1 MWLAFIVLLSDR
13 SDCISSSLW
22 WMLLR
27 RSFIS
32 SSWSTV
38 SCWIVSR
45 SRLRASCWMSFHARF
60 IAPSSD
66 WNWVRLLSAS
76 ARTRASWSRSII
88 IESCDSCAVPPGLG
102 SIRASSS
109 SSCEL
114 LERSDEEVRVKMPL
128 RSRRP
133 PSSVLAARQQGCWL
147 LFGQFTTTTAAA
159 HILTTTTVLNTR
171 YCNIVS
177 RSGSGG
183 SSSACQSRTSVSVSA
198 QTVSTG
204 SVQVA
209 TLHVSTTATA
219 AAGASSC
226 VERPPTG
233 L

>member
-88 IESCDSCAVPPGLG
+88 IESCDSWYT
-102 SIRASSS
+102 
-109 SSCEL
+109 L
-114 LERSDEEVRVKMPL
+114 LSKPL
-128 RSRRP
+128 SLSTSRRVYG
-133 PSSVLAARQQGCWL
+133 SRMVVARQQGSWL

-209 TLHVSTTATA
+209 TLHVSTTATV
-219 AAGASSC
+219 AAGSASSC